1 MVVYGKTVAG
11 GMPVGVVCGRHELMR
26 RFDPEHPMRIAYVI
40 GTFAAHP
47 LVMGAMNEFL
57 RWVTT
62 REAAEAYALAN
73 QRTADWV
80 SATNRK
86 LREASLP
93 LRIVH
98 LGTIWTIEFTEPG
111 RYNWLLQYYVR
122 AQGVTLSWVGTG
134 RCLNSLDFQPAD
146 YDELTEKLLAAGQA
160 MKEDAW
166 WLSQAEEPER
176 NRRMQIRLARE
187 LLESLVRAPAPL
199 ASFYREVMRRKH
211 DDHVA
216 SHSNVVN
223 QVGHLLSSS
232 AFIGC
237 YLLVFRDYVSAM
249 CIGLAA
255 LFIRQIGHA
264 IFEPPCHDREEL
276 LLGFTTRSKTW
287 VVAGYLL
294 IPIAHLFGAGSLSA
308 SSLLAR
314 VPDVA
319 LQWLA
324 LTGAVVFGH
333 VGLLV
338 FTHGLRN
345 ALIWLVKLVTDPF
358 TDLVAYAGPVA
369 RVCREGL
376 SAQPQHGAR

>member
-1 MVVYGKTVAG
+1 
-11 GMPVGVVCGRHELMR
+11 
-26 RFDPEHPMRIAYVI
+26 
-40 GTFAAHP
+40 
-47 LVMGAMNEFL
+47 MGAMNEFL
-57 RWVTT
+57 RWVRTP
-62 REAAEAYALAN
+62 EAVEAFELAN
-73 QRTADWV
+73 QRTAEWAA
-80 SATNRK
+80 ATNR
-86 LREASLP
+86 RFAEAALP

-122 AQGVTLSWVGTG
+122 AEGVTLSWVGTG
-134 RCLNSLDFQPAD
+134 RCLFSLDFRPED
-146 YDELTEKLLAAGQA
+146 YEELTEKLVAAGSA
-160 MKEDAW
+160 MKQDAW
-166 WLSQAEEPER
+166 WLSEAEQPGR
-176 NRRMQIRLARE
+176 SLRMKLRLARE
-187 LLESLVRAPAPL
+187 LLGSLVRVPQAVTG
-199 ASFYREVMRRKH
+199 FYREVMRRKH

-216 SHSNVVN
+216 SHSNFVN

-237 YLLVFRDYVSAM
+237 YFLVFRDYVSAM

-264 IFEPPCHDREEL
+264 IFEPPCHDKEEL
-276 LLGFTTRSKTW
+276 LLGFTTRSKTL

-294 IPIAHLFGAGSLSA
+294 IPIAHVFGADSLSA
-308 SSLLAR
+308 ERLWAMI
-314 VPDVA
+314 PEIA

-333 VGLLV
+333 VGMLV

-358 TDLVAYAGPVA
+358 TDLVAYAGPVSK
-369 RVCREGL
+369 VCRGWL
-376 SAQPQHGAR
+376 SGSPQQEAR